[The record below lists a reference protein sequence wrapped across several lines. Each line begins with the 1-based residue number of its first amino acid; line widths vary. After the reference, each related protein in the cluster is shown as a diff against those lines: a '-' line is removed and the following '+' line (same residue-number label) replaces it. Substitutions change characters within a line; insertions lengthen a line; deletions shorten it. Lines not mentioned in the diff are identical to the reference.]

1 MPAETLCRGRL
12 SAWGDR
18 VPGDTSQ
25 GREPSLLQTCSI
37 EQTFV
42 VAHALY
48 NFAHMPMA
56 VISQALGLWLFG
68 LQVLGLPGTQSPGHS
83 VSGHLV
89 ATLLHADTEI
99 VKTTY
104 TALSSKKNFSGSN
117 A

>member
-1 MPAETLCRGRL
+1 
-12 SAWGDR
+12 
-18 VPGDTSQ
+18 
-25 GREPSLLQTCSI
+25 
-37 EQTFV
+37 
-42 VAHALY
+42 
-48 NFAHMPMA
+48 MPMA